1 MIIWPPGVYKPM
13 VQVET
18 FWNDYNFWCIAE
30 WLLPLTRIF
39 QPTCDSLRLFCSS
52 HRTSYTI
59 LTAKPEVIFSVLVW
73 EPLSGVGAG
82 AGTGDILSG
91 RKWSDH
97 GAAAWPVTS
106 RSRGL
111 FTNDVGIFWGLWH
124 PLVLMSAYHQLLACP
139 LVLQIDYVSPE
150 PKTIIFR
157 IQFIST
163 RVIRICVTNGVQL
176 SLVRPTKACFGWIP
190 SNRWIFHHSSSF
202 LMTLGPSSSAFVSFL
217 SYRWL
222 RCCTLP

>member
-1 MIIWPPGVYKPM
+1 
-13 VQVET
+13 
-18 FWNDYNFWCIAE
+18 
-30 WLLPLTRIF
+30 
-39 QPTCDSLRLFCSS
+39 
-52 HRTSYTI
+52 
-59 LTAKPEVIFSVLVW
+59 
-73 EPLSGVGAG
+73 
-82 AGTGDILSG
+82 
-91 RKWSDH
+91 
-97 GAAAWPVTS
+97 
-106 RSRGL
+106 
-111 FTNDVGIFWGLWH
+111 
-124 PLVLMSAYHQLLACP
+124 MSAYHQLLACP

-163 RVIRICVTNGVQL
+163 RVIRICVTKGVQL

-222 RCCTLP
+222 FNVATSFVNGPLLGLLWLCRELQKRSWALLWYVRWTILVDADECWKTISLKKSCAQGQTC

>member
-1 MIIWPPGVYKPM
+1 MAAQLSTICQLAPAAPCTPP
-13 VQVET
+13 
-18 FWNDYNFWCIAE
+18 
-30 WLLPLTRIF
+30 LLL
-39 QPTCDSLRLFCSS
+39 CSSASDVDVRLFN
-52 HRTSYTI
+52 
-59 LTAKPEVIFSVLVW
+59 VLHSI
-73 EPLSGVGAG
+73 P
-82 AGTGDILSG
+82 
-91 RKWSDH
+91 K
-97 GAAAWPVTS
+97 
-106 RSRGL
+106 GL

-163 RVIRICVTNGVQL
+163 RVIRICVTKGVQL

-190 SNRWIFHHSSSF
+190 SNCWIFHHSSSF

-222 RCCTLP
+222 FNDATSFVNGPIVGFLNIDSNTVNHSLWWMHEMCRGGSIYATKALS